1 MTRIYNRKAQ
11 TPTRRRLRREAP
23 KAERLLWWQ
32 LRGKQLDGLKF
43 RRQYGVGEYVID
55 LYCPAAKLA
64 VEADGESH
72 FEPAAR
78 LDDAQRQAFIESL
91 GIRVLRFT
99 NPQVHDKLDGVVEEI
114 WRVVGERVSQV
125 EGNPPQSPLGN
136 GGGE

>member
-1 MTRIYNRKAQ
+1 M
-11 TPTRRRLRREAP
+11 
-23 KAERLLWWQ
+23 
-32 LRGKQLDGLKF
+32 KF

-78 LDDAQRQAFIESL
+78 LDDAERQAFIESL
-91 GIRVLRFT
+91 GIPVLRFT
-99 NPQVHDKLDGVVEEI
+99 NPQVYDKLDAVVEEI
-114 WRVVGERVSQV
+114 WRVIGERVPQV

-136 GGGE
+136 GGG